1 MPLTT
6 SRENTLLDAMFS
18 ATTYIGA
25 STTTITKVGGNVTE
39 PSDEAYVRATVLATS
54 MGSAGTGAITNIAAV
69 AHDEAT
75 ESWGTITD
83 VAFYDAAS
91 GGTPFAYGVLAAPK
105 AVGSGEILRYAIG
118 EIDVAFVQ
126 PA

>member
-6 SRENTLLDAMFS
+6 VRENALLDALFAS
-18 ATTYIGA
+18 TTYIGA

-39 PSDEAYVRATVLATS
+39 PSDASYARAEVLAAS
-54 MGSAGTGAITNIAAV
+54 MGSAASGVITNVAAIAHA
-69 AHDEAT
+69 
-75 ESWGTITD
+75 ESSESSGTITD

-91 GGTPFAYGVLAAPK
+91 GGTPFAYGVLTASK
-105 AVGSGEILRYAIG
+105 ALGANEILRYAIG
-118 EIDVAFVQ
+118 EATVSFVQ